1 VHLTG
6 HEVDLAGPAVAVV
19 AIVASVIT
27 NQLTNRNAR
36 KATEASNAN
45 ALRIAREERIT
56 RLGSQIF
63 ETRRTLYGR
72 YLAALSNTVDVRWGA
87 TPWPHDRTPSA
98 EEHASMRR
106 TARARYSEALQIYEE
121 LAISAPGEVAKAAD
135 ETPVAAGRVEVSD
148 PDSHLEYSSQ
158 VEHLRD
164 LMRMDLSRYQLD

>member
-63 ETRRTLYGR
+63 KTRRTWYGR
-72 YLAALSNTVDVRWGA
+72 
-87 TPWPHDRTPSA
+87 
-98 EEHASMRR
+98 
-106 TARARYSEALQIYEE
+106 
-121 LAISAPGEVAKAAD
+121 
-135 ETPVAAGRVEVSD
+135 
-148 PDSHLEYSSQ
+148 
-158 VEHLRD
+158 
-164 LMRMDLSRYQLD
+164 

>member
-63 ETRRTLYGR
+63 ETRRTWYGR
-72 YLAALSNTVDVRWGA
+72 
-87 TPWPHDRTPSA
+87 
-98 EEHASMRR
+98 
-106 TARARYSEALQIYEE
+106 
-121 LAISAPGEVAKAAD
+121 
-135 ETPVAAGRVEVSD
+135 
-148 PDSHLEYSSQ
+148 
-158 VEHLRD
+158 
-164 LMRMDLSRYQLD
+164 